1 LHGMIFEH
9 YILKYNAMKK
19 IFVII
24 TAILVLSSCS
34 STKEAQSVS
43 ELTKSEKKLITEAKV
58 KNAVESKKY
67 IIKFD
72 RMYFNNGGMAY
83 LKPRANYLIIDGNK
97 AFISTAYIGKQYDIK
112 PIAGISM
119 KGQSKDYEVTN
130 NIKKGTYEV
139 KMRVI
144 NNKNTFN
151 VYLTID
157 KNGHCDASLNN
168 LYITTIRYRGTIV
181 PIKRAEEPVPLQDYP
196 VIG

>member
-1 LHGMIFEH
+1 
-9 YILKYNAMKK
+9 MKK

-24 TAILVLSSCS
+24 TAIVILSSCS
-34 STKEAQSVS
+34 STKEAQTSS
-43 ELTKSEKKLITEAKV
+43 ELTKDELKLINEAVV
-58 KNAVESKKY
+58 KHTVESKSY
-67 IIKFD
+67 IVKFN
-72 RMYFNNGGMAY
+72 RMYFEYGGMAE
-83 LKPRANYLIIDGNK
+83 LIPRSNYMIIDGKK
-97 AFISTAYIGKQYDIK
+97 AIISTAYIGRQYDIK

-119 KGQSKDYEVTN
+119 KGQAKDYEVTN

-168 LYITTIRYRGTIV
+168 LYINTIRYRGTIV
-181 PIKRAEEPVPLQDYP
+181 PIKKAEESVPLQDYP